1 MKTFSITICLMI
13 STVIFSQKIQTCY
26 LYSVSS
32 DSYQKFNYTI
42 SIDSSDGEYVT
53 AYSIYQ
59 NGKVRYKCIAKHYM
73 NEQRVVVEVS
83 DEKYFLSDMFNKE
96 ETTYGTAT
104 LKAFGFRG
112 NVGALTND
120 DIPNQLALKFMSSKY
135 QHVKVLSVL
144 ASYSDGDFKF
154 FVF

>member
-59 NGKVRYKCIAKHYM
+59 NEKVRYKCIAKHYKH
-73 NEQRVVVEVS
+73 EQRVVVEVS
-83 DEKYFLSDMFNKE
+83 DEKYFLSNMNNKE
-96 ETTYGTAT
+96 QTTYDSAT
-104 LKAFGFRG
+104 MKAFGFRG
-112 NVGALTND
+112 NVGALTGSHV
-120 DIPNQLALKFMSSKY
+120 PNQLTVKFMSSKY
-135 QHVKVLSVL
+135 QHIKVLSML